1 MGYRSDVAVAIG
13 FTSREALVAFL
24 TTYRLAADPSTMDQ
38 LMEDFRITELGK
50 TLVLHCNYNEIKWYD
65 GYDDVKRVHRLL
77 SEANEAGASTAFI
90 RIGEEDNDTESE
102 FNENDEHTQ
111 LWEFFGVKRELICL
125 DYECAVNITDYI
137 NTQE

>member
-1 MGYRSDVAVAIG
+1 M
-13 FTSREALVAFL
+13 
-24 TTYRLAADPSTMDQ
+24 
-38 LMEDFRITELGK
+38 
-50 TLVLHCNYNEIKWYD
+50 
-65 GYDDVKRVHRLL
+65 

-90 RIGEEDNDTESE
+90 RIGEEDNDIETE

-125 DYECAVNITDYI
+125 DYDCAVNITDYI

>member
-24 TTYRLAADPSTMDQ
+24 ATYRLASDPSTMDQ

-65 GYDDVKRVHRLL
+65 GYDDVKRVHKLL
-77 SEANEAGASTAFI
+77 SEANEAGYSTAFI

-125 DYECAVNITDYI
+125 DYDCAVNITDYI

>member
-1 MGYRSDVAVAIG
+1 MGYRSDVAVGIG

-24 TTYRLAADPSTMDQ
+24 ATYRLASDPSTMDQ
-38 LMEDFRITELGK
+38 LAEDFRITELGK
-50 TLVLHCNYNEIKWYD
+50 AIILHCNYSDIKWYD
-65 GYDDVKRVHRLL
+65 SYDDVKRVHRLL

-90 RIGEEDNDTESE
+90 RIGEEDNDIETE
-102 FNENDEHTQ
+102 FNENEEHSQ

-125 DYECAVNITDYI
+125 DYDCAANISDYI

>member
-1 MGYRSDVAVAIG
+1 MGYRSDVAVGIG

-24 TTYRLAADPSTMDQ
+24 ATYRLASDPSTMDQ
-38 LMEDFRITELGK
+38 LLEDFRITELGNR
-50 TLVLHCNYNEIKWYD
+50 LVLHCNYNDIKWYD
-65 GYDDVKRVHRLL
+65 SYEDVKRVHRLL

-90 RIGEEDNDTESE
+90 RIGEEDNDIETE
-102 FNENDEHTQ
+102 FNENDEQTQ

-125 DYECAVNITDYI
+125 DYDCAVNITDYI